1 MTNQQAGKFKAGV
14 TGRAKYCDIDF
25 GRHYANISRMRFA
38 SRVADLLSGQTIK
51 IASSPAMLPTVSGQ
65 VSASSAA
72 ATGCAL
78 PTEVLITRRFWAGR
92 TSWTNSRTSRDTGG
106 SAGSG
111 AEPAC

>member
-1 MTNQQAGKFKAGV
+1 MANQQPSKFDARV
-14 TGRAKYCDIDF
+14 TGRAKYCDIEF
-25 GRHYANISRMRFA
+25 RRHYANISRMRFA

-78 PTEVLITRRFWAGR
+78 PTEVLITRRFWAGL
-92 TSWTNSRTSRDTGG
+92 TSWTNSRTKIETGG
-106 SAGSG
+106 S
-111 AEPAC
+111 